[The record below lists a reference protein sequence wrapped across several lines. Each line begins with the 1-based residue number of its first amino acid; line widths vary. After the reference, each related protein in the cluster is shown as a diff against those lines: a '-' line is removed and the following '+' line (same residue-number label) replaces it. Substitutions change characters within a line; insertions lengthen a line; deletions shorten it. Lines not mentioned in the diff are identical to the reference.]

1 MVRMRL
7 AHVMRAASSG
17 SCKGGA
23 GSVVLVWGVA
33 RTCSCFCRSMSASLT
48 SLLELSSVRAACLE
62 QRWGRDEQGAEH
74 RPQCGLHT
82 D

>member
-23 GSVVLVWGVA
+23 GSVVLAWGVA
-33 RTCSCFCRSMSASLT
+33 RTCSCFCSSMSASLT
-48 SLLELSSVRAACLE
+48 SLPELGSVRTACLE
-62 QRWGRDEQGAEH
+62 QRWGREEQGAEH
-74 RPQCGLHT
+74 RPQSGLRT
-82 D
+82 Y